1 MVWRGPEEAAE
12 FMKQADEELGNV
24 MREAGLAQ

>member
-12 FMKQADEELGNV
+12 FMAQSDEDLGNV
-24 MREAGLAQ
+24 MREAGLAE